1 MQPAVIAVG
10 RMNPPTR
17 GHAVLVRKVKEEA
30 KRLGARPILFI
41 VDGEKSGKDKAKNP
55 LTGSQ
60 REAYAKRLFPGV
72 QVDVVSNAYQVLDVL
87 YVQGYEPTVW
97 IAGSDRSLNYQ
108 KMLQGAELS
117 GKVVEVDRDA
127 GEADGVSATAA
138 REAASAGDLEGF
150 KALMP
155 LNASDELVA
164 DIMETIRDAQCSGTD
179 SANESRAK
187 SGSTRSAER

>member
-17 GHAVLVRKVKEEA
+17 GHAVLIRKVKEEA
-30 KRLGARPILFI
+30 KRLKARPILFI

-55 LTGSQ
+55 LSGQQ

-72 QVDVVSNAYQVLDVL
+72 QVDIVSSAYQVLDVL
-87 YVQGYEPTVW
+87 YVQGLEPAVW
-97 IAGSDRSLNYQ
+97 IAGSDRSRNYQ
-108 KMLQGAELS
+108 KMLEGASLK

-138 REAASAGDLEGF
+138 REAALAGDWNGF

-155 LNASDELVA
+155 VGASDELLA
-164 DIMETIRDAQCSGTD
+164 DIMRNIREATDARHESTNCGSASGV
-179 SANESRAK
+179 
-187 SGSTRSAER
+187 